1 MRGLGGPGPLGL
13 GCGKIFAA
21 LSFII
26 QHPEWKGREEKK
38 KGILKK
44 HLWEAQSAGMVGS
57 ALLLAAVLREGHR

>member
-1 MRGLGGPGPLGL
+1 MQGLGGPGPLGL
-13 GCGKIFAA
+13 DSGKIFTA

-44 HLWEAQSAGMVGS
+44 HLWEARSAGMVGS
-57 ALLLAAVLREGHR
+57 ALLLAAVLREGQR